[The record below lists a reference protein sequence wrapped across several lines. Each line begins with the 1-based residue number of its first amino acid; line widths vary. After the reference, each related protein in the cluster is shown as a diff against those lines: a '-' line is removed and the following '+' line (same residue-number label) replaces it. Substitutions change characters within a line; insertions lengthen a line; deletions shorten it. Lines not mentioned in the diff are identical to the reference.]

1 MQKEFRSH
9 INSVKKFLNEN
20 ADLHSKESEMLAASI
35 SIMIGGKILKQG
47 FDRVGQ
53 KRGGSYFINE
63 YRNGLNTGIITQVHF
78 KGDLVEVFFK
88 LQLHDRPIT
97 DSEKDRM
104 NNEYSELFAGIM
116 SDIQSKIDSGE
127 FSHLN
132 RDFKVDYHIDK
143 L

>member
-9 INSVKKFLNEN
+9 INSMRKFLNEN
-20 ADLHSKESEMLAASI
+20 ADLYSKESEMFAASI
-35 SIMIGGKILKQG
+35 SVMIGGKILKQG
-47 FDRVGQ
+47 FQRVDQ
-53 KRGGSYFINE
+53 KRGNDYFIND
-63 YRNGLNTGIITQVHF
+63 YRNAINTGIITQVHF
-78 KGDLVEVFFK
+78 KGDAVEVFFK
-88 LQLHDRPIT
+88 LQLHDRPVT
-97 DSEKDRM
+97 DSEKDRI
-104 NNEYSELFAGIM
+104 NNEYSELFSSII